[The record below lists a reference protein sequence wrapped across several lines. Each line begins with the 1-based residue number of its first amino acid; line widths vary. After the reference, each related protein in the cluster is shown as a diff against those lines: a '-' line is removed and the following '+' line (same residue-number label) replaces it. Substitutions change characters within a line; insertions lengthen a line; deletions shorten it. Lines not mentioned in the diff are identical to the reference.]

1 MSKHPIVHIE
11 FSSNDPKAS
20 GKFYADL
27 FDWKIDDNE
36 EMQYVS
42 FETEPN
48 RGGGFNNTSEE
59 MTNRGDILPYVG
71 TDDIEA
77 SLARAEELGG
87 KIVMPKTEIPTVG
100 WFGIFSDPTGNN
112 IGVYTSMNPEDSSA

>member
-1 MSKHPIVHIE
+1 MSKHAIIHIE

-27 FDWKIDDNE
+27 FEWKIEENE

-42 FETEPN
+42 FETEPDH
-48 RGGGFNNTSEE
+48 GGGFNDTSQE
-59 MTNRGDILPYVG
+59 MTDPGDILPYVS
-71 TDDIEA
+71 TDDIET

-87 KIVMPKTEIPTVG
+87 RIVMPKTEIPTVG
-100 WFGIFSDPTGNN
+100 WFAIFSDPTGNN
-112 IGVYTSMNPEDSSA
+112 VGLYTSLNP